1 MKWRNPGETIT
12 IFGRDYED
20 SGYGATQFQYDL
32 MNPFDTDPS
41 MFALRMAYGTGISTG
56 GFAVAALVTG
66 TPMPSMFVQSIT
78 RAYGSANRAKNVALF
93 ASRAATP
100 LVVLPAAVVTSAV
113 VQREVWQE
121 IGDEKTGAVHFAA
134 AGTMSGGSMPVVTSQ
149 DTSSPTGGFT
159 WESIMSLF

>member
-1 MKWRNPGETIT
+1 MPTIL
-12 IFGRDYED
+12 GREYEN
-20 SGYGATQFQYDL
+20 SPLGAAHFQYDL
-32 MNPFDTDPS
+32 MNPFDMDPD

-56 GFAVAALVTG
+56 GFAVASLITG

-78 RAYGSANRAKNVALF
+78 RAYGTAERVRNTAAFAARFAPQVAIIG
-93 ASRAATP
+93 
-100 LVVLPAAVVTSAV
+100 SAV
-113 VQREVWQE
+113 AQREVWQQ

-134 AGTMSGGSMPVVTSQ
+134 AGTMSGGSMPVVSSQ